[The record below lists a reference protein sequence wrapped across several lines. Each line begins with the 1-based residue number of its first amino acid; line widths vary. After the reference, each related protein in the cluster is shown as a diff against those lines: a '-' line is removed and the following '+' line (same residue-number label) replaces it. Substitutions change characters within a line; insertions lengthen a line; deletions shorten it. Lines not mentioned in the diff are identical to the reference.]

1 MNYPTVA
8 PTPTFPRRKIL
19 SSISHVESNGATKYS
34 RASSRN
40 GLKTASAHSDNSM
53 PMLSDTNQEPWTLK
67 VSKLDIM
74 KLRNE
79 IDDETVREKV
89 TKFEETFLA
98 AQ

>member
-1 MNYPTVA
+1 
-8 PTPTFPRRKIL
+8 
-19 SSISHVESNGATKYS
+19 
-34 RASSRN
+34 
-40 GLKTASAHSDNSM
+40 M